1 MLDDVGGAGPAGE
14 TPAFPNRL
22 AGKNILVTAAA
33 QGIGRASALRF
44 AAEGAK
50 VTAVDINAA
59 VLSQLKHPNIE
70 TSVLDAADGAAIK
83 AFTGE
88 SPQFDV
94 LLNAVGRVHQG
105 TILDVDDAEWA
116 LSFKLNIEA
125 YYHTIKA
132 LLPAMLARRRGS
144 IINIASVA
152 SSLRAVPNRAVYS
165 ATKAA
170 VIGLTKSIAIDFAPH
185 GVRCNAISPGTIA
198 TPSLDERINSFADPV
213 AARAAFIDRQPMRR
227 LGEADEIAALCA
239 YLASDESAF
248 MTGAV
253 LTIDGGMTA

>member
-1 MLDDVGGAGPAGE
+1 MLDEVNVANPSGE
-14 TPAFPNRL
+14 TPSSPKRL
-22 AGKNILVTAAA
+22 AGKTILVTAAA

-44 AAEGAK
+44 ANEGAK
-50 VTAVDINAA
+50 VTAVDINGQ

-70 TSVLDAADGAAIK
+70 TAVLDAADGQAIK
-83 AFTGE
+83 AFIGA
-88 SPQFDV
+88 SSHFDV

-105 TILDVDDAEWA
+105 TILDVDEAEWA
-116 LSFKLNIEA
+116 LSFRLNVEA
-125 YYHTIKA
+125 YFHTIKA
-132 LLPAMLARRRGS
+132 LLPAMLARRQGS

-170 VIGLTKSIAIDFAPH
+170 VIGLTKSVAIDFAPQ
-185 GVRCNAISPGTIA
+185 GIRCNAISPGTIA

-213 AARAAFIDRQPMRR
+213 AARAAFVERQPMRR